1 MSQNPPPDQNAFVPP
16 PPPTPYNNSLYPPDV
31 LASKAA
37 QVASEAKTALILSI
51 VGIFCFGFIFGYLA
65 LRKANDALETIQI
78 YNVAHDKKGL
88 AMTAKILAIIDIV
101 LWVLGLIAR
110 FTILSR

>member
-1 MSQNPPPDQNAFVPP
+1 MSQNPPDNQPFVPP
-16 PPPTPYNNSLYPPDV
+16 PPPSPYGNSIYPPDM

-37 QVASEAKTALILSI
+37 YVASEAKTALILSI

-65 LRKANDALETIQI
+65 IRKANDALETIQI
-78 YNVAHDKKGL
+78 YNVAHEKKGL
-88 AMTAKILAIIDIV
+88 AMTAKILAIVDIV
-101 LWVLGLIAR
+101 FWILGIIAR